1 MVGLRVATRTVDPAG
16 RATLVGM
23 WWLAHGEH
31 EVPVSLDWLSPH
43 EREHLASIRYTKRR
57 NEYVT
62 RRWTTKRAVAA
73 VLDLGSEDAALARIE
88 IRHRESGAP
97 YVQLDGAMADIDV
110 SMSDRAGW
118 AVCLVGSPGVRAVG
132 TLGIDLEIVEPR
144 SDGFVDDFFTP
155 AERAHVRSLPDAD
168 RRHETANL
176 IWSAKE
182 AALKVRQVGLRVDT
196 RTVEVRLTG
205 TPRADGWAAM
215 TVVGAD
221 GPMPGWW
228 RRDGRFLLTI
238 ACDAPCEPPAPLP
251 TGSDLAQ
258 AEPCHTWVTNPTC

>member
-1 MVGLRVATRTVDPAG
+1 MVVRDEECPVGHHLHVHGPA
-16 RATLVGM
+16 
-23 WWLAHGEH
+23 
-31 EVPVSLDWLSPH
+31 P
-43 EREHLASIRYTKRR
+43 
-57 NEYVT
+57 
-62 RRWTTKRAVAA
+62 
-73 VLDLGSEDAALARIE
+73 
-88 IRHRESGAP
+88 GA
-97 YVQLDGAMADIDV
+97 
-110 SMSDRAGW
+110 
-118 AVCLVGSPGVRAVG
+118 
-132 TLGIDLEIVEPR
+132 
-144 SDGFVDDFFTP
+144 
-155 AERAHVRSLPDAD
+155 
-168 RRHETANL
+168 
-176 IWSAKE
+176 
-182 AALKVRQVGLRVDT
+182 VGLRVDT